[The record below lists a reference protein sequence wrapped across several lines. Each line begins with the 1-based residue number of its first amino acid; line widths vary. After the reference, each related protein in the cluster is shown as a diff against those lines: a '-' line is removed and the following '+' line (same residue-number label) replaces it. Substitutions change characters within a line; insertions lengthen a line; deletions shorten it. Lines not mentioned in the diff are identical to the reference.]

1 MKPQEL
7 VSHAL
12 SLLAQDMASFA
23 GLWAADGVLEFPFA
37 APVYPARVEGRAA
50 VTEYMRGHP
59 DILQINEIKDRVL
72 HQSVDPEV
80 VIAEFAAAGTVVAT
94 GAPYRMSYIAV
105 ITVRNNEIQ
114 RYRDY
119 WSPLAAAEAMG
130 GTQELLSAFS
140 GSTHE

>member
-12 SLLAQDMASFA
+12 SLFAQDMASFA

-37 APVYPARVEGRAA
+37 APGYPARVEGRAA
-50 VTEYMRGHP
+50 VTEYMRGYP